1 MATTQFTRTQTAG
14 TSTKKF
20 TVSMWFKPGIIST
33 TRGLWGCGTG
43 TGDGISLALR
53 DDDTISFESWN
64 GSVNPKQVPDR
75 KFRDPAAW
83 YHLVFSMDTTDVTGG
98 DRSKIWIN
106 GVEIEDFSTD
116 VNPVQDSVIPGWSG
130 SGDTMKIGNRVL
142 DGDAFDTGI
151 MSHVHIIDGTIYAA
165 SAFGETDATSGIWV
179 AKTSPSVTYGTN
191 GGFYKFVSGALTTDS
206 SGESN
211 TLTQVGTPTTTKDS
225 PDNNFATWNPLQN
238 YYDPATFANGNTKF
252 TTTGGTGIYT
262 FRTSTIG
269 MTSGKW
275 YCEILRGGTADY
287 ATVGIA
293 SRFPEA
299 SDDWLGNSGAG
310 NYGWQD
316 WDGDVFSN
324 NAEVADY
331 TPYDGDVIVM
341 IGLDLDNNKLYLGQN
356 GVWENSADP
365 GAGTGGLSITA
376 PSDTFGG
383 CYHFAAGDADNAFGH
398 IFNGNFG
405 NGYFGTTA
413 VTSAVADGN
422 GEGQFEYAPPT
433 GFFALCTN
441 YLGSE
446 S

>member
-1 MATTQFTRTQTAG
+1 
-14 TSTKKF
+14 
-20 TVSMWFKPGIIST
+20 
-33 TRGLWGCGTG
+33 
-43 TGDGISLALR
+43 
-53 DDDTISFESWN
+53 
-64 GSVNPKQVPDR
+64 
-75 KFRDPAAW
+75 
-83 YHLVFSMDTTDVTGG
+83 
-98 DRSKIWIN
+98 
-106 GVEIEDFSTD
+106 
-116 VNPVQDSVIPGWSG
+116 
-130 SGDTMKIGNRVL
+130 
-142 DGDAFDTGI
+142 
-151 MSHVHIIDGTIYAA
+151 
-165 SAFGETDATSGIWV
+165 
-179 AKTSPSVTYGTN
+179 
-191 GGFYKFVSGALTTDS
+191 
-206 SGESN
+206 
-211 TLTQVGTPTTTKDS
+211 
-225 PDNNFATWNPLQN
+225 
-238 YYDPATFANGNTKF
+238 
-252 TTTGGTGIYT
+252 
-262 FRTSTIG
+262 

-441 YLGSE
+441 NLGSE